1 MYVCLARIEE
11 LSTIL
16 LKMEKWDMKKHGY
29 VMSLCYRL

>member
-16 LKMEKWDMKKHGY
+16 LKMEKWDVKCAH